1 MRGPRLMLSQ
11 RSGLRVGLLSGLRA
25 GLLSGLLACAQ
36 VLAQTPGQPPV
47 QATEQAGPQEPAQ
60 ESVPSPAQAQAGA
73 DAATPQAPAI
83 GAPNEPEARFEERE
97 LLLDGEPLRF
107 LWRALAV
114 APPAADA
121 QLAPDSAL
129 NTSWLLHRHLAEAN
143 IEEAAVLSNAPRR
156 RHAELRRYLNDV
168 GEAAFRKVFGE
179 YFAEGNRPVAEA
191 AIGPYRLI
199 VWYLR
204 GAERLAGEY
213 YVEVDGRY
221 MIDDGPSQ
229 TRNQLRVVLNSLRA
243 GMLPAPLQTPSQRAG
258 AEPPPAA
265 GASVEG
271 KPAAATSARD
281 TGSEPAGVRA
291 GKLPD

>member
-1 MRGPRLMLSQ
+1 MRGLRI
-11 RSGLRVGLLSGLRA
+11 GLRAVLRAGLRA

-36 VLAQTPGQPPV
+36 ALAQTPPQVP
-47 QATEQAGPQEPAQ
+47 EQAGQQEPAPEQ
-60 ESVPSPAQAQAGA
+60 KLSPAPTQSEAE
-73 DAATPQAPAI
+73 AATSQPLAVA
-83 GAPNEPEARFEERE
+83 APNEPETRFEERE

-107 LWRALAV
+107 RWRALAV
-114 APPAADA
+114 APPAAGA
-121 QLAPDSAL
+121 RLVPDSAL

-143 IEEAAVLSNAPRR
+143 IEDAAVLSNAPRR
-156 RHAELRRYLNDV
+156 RHAELRRYLDDV

-221 MIDDGPSQ
+221 MIDDGPNE

-243 GMLPAPLQTPSQRAG
+243 GMLPAPLPSPSQPAG
-258 AEPPPAA
+258 AQSPPGTDASGEVKPSGSAPAQEA
-265 GASVEG
+265 ERT
-271 KPAAATSARD
+271 PA
-281 TGSEPAGVRA
+281 EVREV
-291 GKLPD
+291 KLPN

>member
-1 MRGPRLMLSQ
+1 MRGPRLMLGQ
-11 RSGLRVGLLSGLRA
+11 RSGQRAGLLSGPRA

-36 VLAQTPGQPPV
+36 ALAQTPAQPPG
-47 QATEQAGPQEPAQ
+47 QATEQSGQPAPIEEKAQ
-60 ESVPSPAQAQAGA
+60 SPAPAQAGA
-73 DAATPQAPAI
+73 DAAASQAPAI
-83 GAPNEPEARFEERE
+83 AAPNEPEARFEARE

-107 LWRALAV
+107 LWRPLAV
-114 APPAADA
+114 AAPAADA
-121 QLAPDSAL
+121 QLVPDSAL

-243 GMLPAPLQTPSQRAG
+243 GMLPAPLATPSQPAG
-258 AEPPPAA
+258 AEPPPSA
-265 GASVEG
+265 GTGGEG
-271 KPAAATSARD
+271 KPPEATPAQD
-281 TGSEPAGVRA
+281 TGGAPADIRA